1 METPRAAILGL
12 RARPLGR
19 LTSGL
24 ALPCLPPARPC
35 WPRRKHSERLP
46 GCGAGR
52 PAASSCWGSCF
63 WTIFHYQSVAYP
75 AVVGTFRDR
84 ILWVGNIAKGDASI
98 AIRNLTMNDNG
109 TFTCA
114 VKNPPDVHHNIPQ
127 TKLTVTQRGFS
138 FQLTSAVLLSILVF
152 LPSAIVVILLL
163 VRMGRKFGVL
173 KHRKKSGYKKS
184 SIEVSDEPERTEQG
198 TCLGRMG
205 TWCLQCVDT
214 DEEEPY

>member
-1 METPRAAILGL
+1 MRGWAAGGLLLRLGL
-12 RARPLGR
+12 LLLYGV
-19 LTSGL
+19 GN
-24 ALPCLPPARPC
+24 ALSLEIKVDPEVQAFVD
-35 WPRRKHSERLP
+35 EQ
-46 GCGAGR
+46 
-52 PAASSCWGSCF
+52 
-63 WTIFHYQSVAYP
+63 IFHYQSVAYP

-127 TKLTVTQRGFS
+127 TKLTVTHRGFS